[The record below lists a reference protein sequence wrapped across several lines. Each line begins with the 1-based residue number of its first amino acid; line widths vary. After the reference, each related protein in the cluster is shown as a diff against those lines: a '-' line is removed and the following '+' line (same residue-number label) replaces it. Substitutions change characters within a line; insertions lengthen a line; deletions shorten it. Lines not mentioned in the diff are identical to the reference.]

1 MIRRPPG
8 PNRTDTLFPY
18 TTLVR
23 VAEVVEPGDET
34 IAVIAAQQ
42 VTRVGLSRRNTDHAG
57 AIGQGETAGQRF
69 AIATRRGQ
77 GVRGGGIG
85 AAGGIEKPCLHGGA
99 RSEGGRGGTEWV
111 GTCRSRL
118 SPYHSKKKKEINN
131 KS

>member
-85 AAGGIEKPCLHGGA
+85 AAGGIEKPD
-99 RSEGGRGGTEWV
+99 RKST
-111 GTCRSRL
+111 RL
-118 SPYHSKKKKEINN
+118 NSSH
-131 KS
+131 